1 MKKIISLVFIS
12 LMISSSGLHSSEEDV
27 STILITGSNRN
38 IGLEFVKQFSQKGWR
53 VIATTRSLD
62 SADDLIEFSNKN
74 RNVIVEQLDIT
85 NDAHLQNL
93 KKKYQDDVVDILLN
107 NAAYTPRYF
116 SSFRGIEGVD
126 IEATRKSFEVNSI
139 GTMRVI
145 QTFIE
150 NVERSKSGKIV
161 NLSTKA
167 ASFDERPEIPM
178 MYSYAMSKAAL
189 NSMIKTLSFET
200 AESNIIVVAL
210 SPGIVNTTMG
220 MGLMG
225 AIDIDESVTKMM
237 LVIENLSMDQNGLF
251 LDYEDGRV
259 IEW

>member
-12 LMISSSGLHSSEEDV
+12 LIISSSGLHSSEEDV

-145 QTFIE
+145 QD
-150 NVERSKSGKIV
+150 RKS
-161 NLSTKA
+161 
-167 ASFDERPEIPM
+167 
-178 MYSYAMSKAAL
+178 
-189 NSMIKTLSFET
+189 
-200 AESNIIVVAL
+200 VV
-210 SPGIVNTTMG
+210 
-220 MGLMG
+220 
-225 AIDIDESVTKMM
+225 
-237 LVIENLSMDQNGLF
+237 
-251 LDYEDGRV
+251 
-259 IEW
+259 

>member
-12 LMISSSGLHSSEEDV
+12 LIISSSGLHSSEEDV

-116 SSFRGIEGVD
+116 SSFRGIEGD
-126 IEATRKSFEVNSI
+126 RKS
-139 GTMRVI
+139 TR
-145 QTFIE
+145 
-150 NVERSKSGKIV
+150 
-161 NLSTKA
+161 
-167 ASFDERPEIPM
+167 
-178 MYSYAMSKAAL
+178 L
-189 NSMIKTLSFET
+189 NSSH
-200 AESNIIVVAL
+200 
-210 SPGIVNTTMG
+210 
-220 MGLMG
+220 
-225 AIDIDESVTKMM
+225 
-237 LVIENLSMDQNGLF
+237 
-251 LDYEDGRV
+251 
-259 IEW
+259 